1 MFIATVIVSL
11 IFAAALTAS
20 AVGKFTQQ
28 ESPMAVMDTVGF
40 PRDKVWLLGVA
51 EVAGAV
57 GLIIGLWWWPL
68 GVAAAIGT
76 LLYFVGAIIAHVRVG
91 DKQIAPAVALAV
103 FSIVII
109 VLRVLSA

>member
-68 GVAAAIGT
+68 GSRGCHRHPA
-76 LLYFVGAIIAHVRVG
+76 LLRRRDHRHVR
-91 DKQIAPAVALAV
+91 PATSRSPRPSRWP
-103 FSIVII
+103 FS
-109 VLRVLSA
+109 RS